1 MARHKGKNL
10 KNEYINILKAII
22 FDTGIMK
29 GKNSTYFNL
38 PVFIKLKDGNAT
50 TIKYHTKFVEVMR
63 LWDKDSESN
72 EKFIDS
78 LEKTFTWIKYKIQ
91 SGINLA
97 NTPKD

>member
-50 TIKYHTKFVEVMR
+50 TIKYHTMFVEVMR
-63 LWDKDSESN
+63 LGD
-72 EKFIDS
+72 KFIDS